1 VSSSASAIRC
11 GQRFRKHP
19 WSIGGGGAAD
29 LKESHRTYLG
39 NRVTFAKR
47 TYFEEGRA
55 WWEWHQ
61 IALDRIKTR
70 LTITFGEVATHNHFV
85 LDRGGKVFKQDGTGD
100 QAAAGSSEDEHLGL
114 LGLLNSSVACFWLK
128 QVCFPKGGDSVG
140 GEGARVRKT
149 LWDERYAFNA
159 TNVAEFPLTEKRPLD
174 IAQTL
179 DRLAQELAALS
190 PVALLNTSR
199 VPEGDHD
206 AGL

>member
-1 VSSSASAIRC
+1 VRS
-11 GQRFRKHP
+11 P
-19 WSIGGGGAAD
+19 P
-29 LKESHRTYLG
+29 
-39 NRVTFAKR
+39 
-47 TYFEEGRA
+47 
-55 WWEWHQ
+55 
-61 IALDRIKTR
+61 
-70 LTITFGEVATHNHFV
+70 HNHFV
-85 LDRGGKVFKQDGTGD
+85 LDRGGKVFKQT
-100 QAAAGSSEDEHLGL
+100 APVIKLPAGAGEDEHLGL

-128 QVCFPKGGDSVG
+128 QVCFPKGGDHVG
-140 GEGARVRKT
+140 VEGARVRRT

-206 AGL
+206 ASL